1 MMQQVIAD
9 AYEAVFCKKETG
21 DKAAAMLADEA
32 KQLLG
37 PDKILEQ

>member
-1 MMQQVIAD
+1 MQQVIAD
-9 AYEAVFCKKETG
+9 ATEAIISKKATG
-21 DKAAAMLADEA
+21 DEAAAMLADEA

>member
-1 MMQQVIAD
+1 MDTTLLKPAT
-9 AYEAVFCKKETG
+9 E
-21 DKAAAMLADEA
+21 AAAMLADQA